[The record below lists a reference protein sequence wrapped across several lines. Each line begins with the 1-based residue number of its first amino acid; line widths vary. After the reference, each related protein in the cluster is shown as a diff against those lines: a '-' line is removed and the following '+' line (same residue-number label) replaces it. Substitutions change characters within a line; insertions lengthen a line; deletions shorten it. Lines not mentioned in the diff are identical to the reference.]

1 MHVGFAPV
9 VLSSQEL
16 VVGLGRLGLHDA
28 AAEQALVQALATGV
42 AASPGGTQGQ
52 QDAE

>member
-1 MHVGFAPV
+1 V
-9 VLSSQEL
+9 VQLQEL

-28 AAEQALVQALATGV
+28 AAEQALVQALAAGV
-42 AASPGGTQGQ
+42 AASPGGSQGQ